1 MPRNTFCNSYMFACT
16 KGMEQDNNANIHFKY
31 YSLNTLLIMP
41 INFQQLDMF
50 FIMLLFFSLLCKLF
64 FENGNLGKKGVF
76 HIICV

>member
-1 MPRNTFCNSYMFACT
+1 MLRNTFCNSCMFACT

-31 YSLNTLLIMP
+31 YSLNTLLIIS
-41 INFQQLDMF
+41 INCQQLDMF

-76 HIICV
+76 HIKCV